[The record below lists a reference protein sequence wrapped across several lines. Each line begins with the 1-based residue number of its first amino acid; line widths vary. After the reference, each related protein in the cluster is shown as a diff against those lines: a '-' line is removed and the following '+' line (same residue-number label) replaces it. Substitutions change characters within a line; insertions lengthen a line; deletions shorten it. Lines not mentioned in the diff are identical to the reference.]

1 MNCTSCGEV
10 VTGNFCD
17 ACGAAVETQ
26 PPPELADAVQP
37 QTAARAPAWP
47 SAPTTSA
54 ASTAARPVPSTPALG
69 TAVTAGAAGIAAAGR
84 LPNSPVLLCQNEHVL
99 RVYRAVQLR
108 SAKRGEGTLFVT
120 DARLVF
126 YARAEGRG
134 AQRESAIVQ
143 QTKLQDITG
152 MSAFVS
158 RRISLLL
165 LILIVLF
172 GLGAIGSLLARDV
185 IGIIFCLA
193 VVAVCLIAMSGGSAQ
208 RGRAGVTIHSQ
219 ATQASPIGFGT
230 WSEYRNP
237 LATLLSAMLN
247 PLLIFMRSQT
257 AFDVLVGRPGLDSD
271 LLISELGALILDLQT
286 RGTLSLDHW
295 GEVGGQVPAQRS
307 ATT

>member
-1 MNCTSCGEV
+1 MNCTACGEV

-17 ACGAAVETQ
+17 TCGSAVEAQRPPDLAEDLQPQAADAAAV
-26 PPPELADAVQP
+26 
-37 QTAARAPAWP
+37 WP
-47 SAPTTSA
+47 SALAPSAPAAPAPVRTATTA
-54 ASTAARPVPSTPALG
+54 TTGP
-69 TAVTAGAAGIAAAGR
+69 GR

-158 RRISLLL
+158 RRVSLIL

-185 IGIIFCLA
+185 LGIVFCLA
-193 VVAVCLIAMSGGSAQ
+193 IVAICLIVMAGGSAQ

-219 ATQASPIGFGT
+219 ATHASPIGFGT

-237 LATLLSAMLN
+237 LATLLSAILN

>member
-1 MNCTSCGEV
+1 M
-10 VTGNFCD
+10 
-17 ACGAAVETQ
+17 
-26 PPPELADAVQP
+26 
-37 QTAARAPAWP
+37 
-47 SAPTTSA
+47 
-54 ASTAARPVPSTPALG
+54 
-69 TAVTAGAAGIAAAGR
+69 
-84 LPNSPVLLCQNEHVL
+84 
-99 RVYRAVQLR
+99 YRAVQLR

-158 RRISLLL
+158 RRVSLIL

-185 IGIIFCLA
+185 LGIVFCLA
-193 VVAVCLIAMSGGSAQ
+193 IVAICLVVMAGGSAQ

-219 ATQASPIGFGT
+219 ATHASPIGFGT

-237 LATLLSAMLN
+237 LATLLSAILS